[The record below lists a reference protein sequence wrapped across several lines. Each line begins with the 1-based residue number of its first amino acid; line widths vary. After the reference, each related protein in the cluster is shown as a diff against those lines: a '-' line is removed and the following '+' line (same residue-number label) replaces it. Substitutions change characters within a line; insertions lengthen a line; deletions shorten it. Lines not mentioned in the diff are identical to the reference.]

1 MKEITTEI
9 IINAP
14 PRTVWTIL
22 TNFSEYPE
30 WNPFIT
36 SLEGTVSEGN
46 RIKITLS
53 PPDSNT
59 MVFKPVIEVFEEN
72 KKLQWLGRLSLP
84 GLFDGRHTF
93 EIIDTGN
100 NTSIFIQ
107 REAFRGLLVPLLAK
121 SLDNNTKR
129 GFILMNEKL
138 KQKCE
143 SR

>member
-9 IINAP
+9 VINAP
-14 PRTVWTIL
+14 PREIWTIL
-22 TNFSEYPE
+22 TSFSEYPE

-59 MVFKPVIEVFEEN
+59 MVFKPVVEVFEEN
-72 KKLQWLGRLSLP
+72 KKLQWLGSLFFA

-107 REAFRGLLVPLLAK
+107 RETFRGLLVPLLAK
-121 SLDNNTKR
+121 SLDDKTKR

-138 KQKCE
+138 KKECE
-143 SR
+143 HT